1 MSKLSVVEN
10 TTTNIKGFVGYD
22 SGSNNIVVSWR
33 GTESNIN
40 WIEDA
45 DLKLTDFIGPF
56 KCVNCKIHD
65 GFLKAYESVSTK
77 AHEKISQLVAQ
88 YPTAKISMT
97 GHSLGGAL
105 ALITSIILDIQIS
118 SSIESIPQRS
128 RRFMSTDVLES
139 EMPI

>member
-1 MSKLSVVEN
+1 MVEN

-77 AHEKISQLVAQ
+77 AHEKI
-88 YPTAKISMT
+88 
-97 GHSLGGAL
+97 
-105 ALITSIILDIQIS
+105 
-118 SSIESIPQRS
+118 
-128 RRFMSTDVLES
+128 
-139 EMPI
+139 